1 MVQQYDGR
9 GVIVGTDCI
18 ENDVKSD
25 IMPCNMRNH
34 DVKNAINAKY
44 TESKM
49 PSFAENPNE
58 ERRQKCHQN
67 GVLGAVP

>member
-9 GVIVGTDCI
+9 VVIVGTDCI

-49 PSFAENPNE
+49 PSHN
-58 ERRQKCHQN
+58 KKKVKS
-67 GVLGAVP
+67 GVICRKS

>member
-9 GVIVGTDCI
+9 VVIVGTDCI

-34 DVKNAINAKY
+34 DVKNAV
-44 TESKM
+44 
-49 PSFAENPNE
+49 
-58 ERRQKCHQN
+58 RQ
-67 GVLGAVP
+67 